1 MQYTK
6 LGNSDLTVSR
16 ICMGCMGF
24 GDPSTGQHRW
34 TLGENESRDIIRYGL
49 ENGINFFDTAIA
61 YQLGSSER
69 YVGRALRDMAK
80 REDVVLATKFL
91 PRTRQQI
98 SEGVSGQQAITQSLD
113 LSLKNLGMDHID
125 LFIYHIWD
133 YNTPILD
140 VLESLHFA
148 VTSGKVRAIG
158 ISNCYAW
165 QLAKANAL
173 AVHEGLTPFVSVQ
186 SHYNLIMREDERE
199 LSGLCTEDN
208 IAMTPYSALASGRLS
223 RPGNVQTQRLQEDD
237 YAKGKY
243 DKTSKED
250 QIIINRVAE
259 LAARYEVSMTE
270 ISLAWLL
277 TKVTAPVVGATKK
290 NHIDGAVKAVA
301 LKLSP
306 EEIQYLEMCYQP
318 HSLSG
323 IMAQNTPTTK
333 DTKQVWTR

>member
-1 MQYTK
+1 MNVNYPA
-6 LGNSDLTVSR
+6 
-16 ICMGCMGF
+16 F
-24 GDPSTGQHRW
+24 
-34 TLGENESRDIIRYGL
+34 
-49 ENGINFFDTAIA
+49 
-61 YQLGSSER
+61 
-69 YVGRALRDMAK
+69 ALR
-80 REDVVLATKFL
+80 
-91 PRTRQQI
+91 
-98 SEGVSGQQAITQSLD
+98 
-113 LSLKNLGMDHID
+113 N
-125 LFIYHIWD
+125 
-133 YNTPILD
+133 
-140 VLESLHFA
+140 
-148 VTSGKVRAIG
+148 
-158 ISNCYAW
+158 
-165 QLAKANAL
+165 
-173 AVHEGLTPFVSVQ
+173 
-186 SHYNLIMREDERE
+186 
-199 LSGLCTEDN
+199 N